1 MQAKDGFSRTVMV
14 APDGLAGEMLAWLEE
29 GEGVIGYLYTAP
41 AFRRQGVARYLLDLA
56 RSYFLDAGLQD
67 SRMDVWQRL
76 LPAMQAASAAG
87 FRPAQVLKEY
97 AAIDIDWEE

>member
-1 MQAKDGFSRTVMV
+1 M
-14 APDGLAGEMLAWLEE
+14 
-29 GEGVIGYLYTAP
+29 
-41 AFRRQGVARYLLDLA
+41 ARYLLDLA

>member
-1 MQAKDGFSRTVMV
+1 MQAKEGFSRTVMV
-14 APDGLAGEMLAWLEE
+14 SPDGLAGEMLAWLEE

-41 AFRRQGVARYLLDLA
+41 TFRRQGVARYLLDLA

-76 LPAMQAASAAG
+76 CPPCRPLPPLGSG
-87 FRPAQVLKEY
+87 PRRF
-97 AAIDIDWEE
+97 